1 MVAQIKKDRD
11 TAIQKEVFDLAM
23 KRITG
28 LAEVEMV
35 NIELKNIISKYG
47 KEIDI
52 KSIGLNLNETI
63 DNL

>member
-1 MVAQIKKDRD
+1 
-11 TAIQKEVFDLAM
+11 M